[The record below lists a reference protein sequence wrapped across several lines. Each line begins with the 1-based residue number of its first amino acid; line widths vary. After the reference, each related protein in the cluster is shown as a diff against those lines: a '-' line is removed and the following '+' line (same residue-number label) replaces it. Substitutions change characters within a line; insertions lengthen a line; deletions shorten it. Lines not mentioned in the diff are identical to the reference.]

1 MIGEETNILFDG
13 YFLSWVSFVM
23 LLSEYFDE
31 GSNSFCGPNAKY
43 TCCMYIWG
51 RILKEGW
58 GLEGGKREETEYLME
73 RSEVVSY

>member
-1 MIGEETNILFDG
+1 MIGEEASILFDG
-13 YFLSWVSFVM
+13 NFLSWENFVM
-23 LLSEYFDE
+23 LLSKCFNEE
-31 GSNSFCGPNAKY
+31 SNPFCGPNAKY

-51 RILKEGW
+51 RTLKEGW

>member
-1 MIGEETNILFDG
+1 VIGEEASILFDG
-13 YFLSWVSFVM
+13 YFISWVKFVM
-23 LLSEYFDE
+23 LLSEYFNE
-31 GSNSFCGPNAKY
+31 EFNSFCGPNAKY

-51 RILKEGW
+51 RTLKEGW

>member
-13 YFLSWVSFVM
+13 YFLSWVNFVM
-23 LLSEYFDE
+23 LLSEYFNE

-51 RILKEGW
+51 RTLKEGW
-58 GLEGGKREETEYLME
+58 GLEGGKREETEYFME

>member
-1 MIGEETNILFDG
+1 MIGEDTNILFDG
-13 YFLSWVSFVM
+13 YFLSWVNFVM

-51 RILKEGW
+51 RTLKEGW

>member
-1 MIGEETNILFDG
+1 MNILFDG
-13 YFLSWVSFVM
+13 YFLSWVNFVM
-23 LLSEYFDE
+23 LLSEYFNE
-31 GSNSFCGPNAKY
+31 ESNSFCGPNAKY

-51 RILKEGW
+51 RTLKEGW

>member
-13 YFLSWVSFVM
+13 YFLSWVNFVM

-51 RILKEGW
+51 RTLKEGW

>member
-1 MIGEETNILFDG
+1 MIEEETSILFDG
-13 YFLSWVSFVM
+13 YFLSWVNFVM
-23 LLSEYFDE
+23 LLSEYFNE
-31 GSNSFCGPNAKY
+31 ESNPFCGPNAKY

-51 RILKEGW
+51 RTLKEGW

>member
-1 MIGEETNILFDG
+1 MIGEETSILFDG
-13 YFLSWVSFVM
+13 YFLSWVNFVM

-51 RILKEGW
+51 RTLKEGW

>member
-1 MIGEETNILFDG
+1 MIEEETSILFDG
-13 YFLSWVSFVM
+13 YFLSWVNFVM

-51 RILKEGW
+51 RTLKEGW

>member
-1 MIGEETNILFDG
+1 MKHLTL
-13 YFLSWVSFVM
+13 
-23 LLSEYFDE
+23 
-31 GSNSFCGPNAKY
+31 FCGPNAKY

-51 RILKEGW
+51 RPLKEGW